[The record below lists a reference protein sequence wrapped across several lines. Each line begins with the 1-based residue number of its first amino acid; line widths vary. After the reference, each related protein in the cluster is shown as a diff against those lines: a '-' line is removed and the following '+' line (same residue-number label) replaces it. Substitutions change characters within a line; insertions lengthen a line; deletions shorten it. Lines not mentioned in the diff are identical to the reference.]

1 VLCEMVGN
9 ALKSEEHDK
18 SSRKWGHVVLFAIIM
33 LLALQILN
41 LAQAIYEIKVGI
53 SNPFRYIGF

>member
-1 VLCEMVGN
+1 MVGN